1 MFLTSMQAWPLWSG
15 EAYFYPAYDDDEAIY
30 DDLYNE
36 LKEAIANLNPNGDY
50 VSADLFY
57 GKNAFYPK
65 STATDQV
72 AQWKKLG
79 NSLLLRLGNALL
91 QIQSYQGCIYCV

>member
-1 MFLTSMQAWPLWSG
+1 MSLWTLLTITVMFLTSMQVWRSEG

-36 LKEAIANLNPNGDY
+36 IKEALANLNPSGDY

-57 GKNAFYPK
+57 GAKCFLSYKYCDSSGGKMEKAWQF
-65 STATDQV
+65 V
-72 AQWKKLG
+72 A
-79 NSLLLRLGNALL
+79 A
-91 QIQSYQGCIYCV
+91 